1 MNTELKNEI
10 SALITM
16 TKTLLK
22 ISMRYPLD
30 FTAGFISLLFWIL
43 MFFTAALVFASPEN
57 SATSSFYINSI
68 TWGMIIFFFIN
79 DLVWTMG
86 VGIRYAQITGILE
99 QTFLTPNKEHI
110 YPLSR
115 ALRSLLLTI
124 SFSIWALL
132 LMELLTGAVRIVN
145 PLLGIYILIISA
157 IMFMGFGFLYAG
169 LIINIKKAQ
178 FMSPYDVKYVI
189 EKINS
194 AGNKKILLTE
204 RGTCFGYNN
213 LVVDFRSLLI
223 MKKFGY
229 PVIFDATH
237 SLQKPSQNKGVSG
250 GDRMFVLPFSQA
262 AVACGCDGLFLEVH
276 PQPQK
281 ALSDKATSFP
291 LYQVEKLLKRVL
303 KIRKILDEE

>member
-124 SFSIWALL
+124 PFSIWALL

-157 IMFMGFGFLYAG
+157 IMFIGFGFLYAG
-169 LIINIKKAQ
+169 LIINIKKAHTITGFFQ
-178 FMSPYDVKYVI
+178 FIIMIFCAVFFPFKALPEQLLIISKLIPFSYSVDLFRTVISGYQPELFPEKITIGMYSITSFQLEFLIIHIFTVVFLITGFKYYKYTI
-189 EKINS
+189 EK
-194 AGNKKILLTE
+194 AKREG
-204 RGTCFGYNN
+204 
-213 LVVDFRSLLI
+213 SL
-223 MKKFGY
+223 
-229 PVIFDATH
+229 
-237 SLQKPSQNKGVSG
+237 
-250 GDRMFVLPFSQA
+250 
-262 AVACGCDGLFLEVH
+262 GL
-276 PQPQK
+276 
-281 ALSDKATSFP
+281 
-291 LYQVEKLLKRVL
+291 Y
-303 KIRKILDEE
+303 